1 VEYKEPSVDKV
12 SWEYTRV
19 ILFLE
24 DSLEMYRTEMEMDLD
39 LDWSEFLW

>member
-1 VEYKEPSVDKV
+1 MEYKEPSVDKV

-24 DSLEMYRTEMEMDLD
+24 DSLEMYRMEMDLE
-39 LDWSEFLW
+39 WSEFL